1 MSKCKILIIY
11 KNNIYNDLSPLN
23 ISLYAPSQGTSVL
36 TVRARDPDTGVND
49 QILYSIE
56 SQSIGNFILTLHF
69 VKFFFSYFFI
79 TILSIVSK
87 ITYL

>member
-11 KNNIYNDLSPLN
+11 KNIYNDLSPLN

-69 VKFFFSYFFI
+69 VKFFLNFFYYNCKHS
-79 TILSIVSK
+79 L
-87 ITYL
+87 